1 MNEKPKELKEHSAQI
16 FEFGCMERPVYLKE
30 DVDAVI
36 VRLKCGLK
44 KRRRE
49 MKSLLRFFRLPL
61 MAIGIAI
68 ELMLIP
74 IAWVV
79 RFVEE
84 HTDKEEK

>member
-1 MNEKPKELKEHSAQI
+1 MAYVPKSRKTEPRKY
-16 FEFGCMERPVYLKE
+16 GK
-30 DVDAVI
+30 
-36 VRLKCGLK
+36 
-44 KRRRE
+44 RE
-49 MKSLLRFFRLPL
+49 MKALIRFLRLPL

-84 HTDKEEK
+84 HTDKEAK